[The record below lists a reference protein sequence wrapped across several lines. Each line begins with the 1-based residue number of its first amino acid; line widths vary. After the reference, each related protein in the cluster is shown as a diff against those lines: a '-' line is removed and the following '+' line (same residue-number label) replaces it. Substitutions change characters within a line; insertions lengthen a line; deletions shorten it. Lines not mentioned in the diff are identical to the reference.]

1 MYVYSICTLLNESKC
16 NLCNL
21 FKVNSEPLRT
31 CLEGD
36 NDIANAPRPT
46 ARCAKRLSCE
56 TSSILCFGNEMAC
69 REGIPDPK
77 KHSWSD
83 ALSYSKCMSP
93 RNVYI
98 KGKKLFVK

>member
-36 NDIANAPRPT
+36 NDIAISQM
-46 ARCAKRLSCE
+46 L
-56 TSSILCFGNEMAC
+56 
-69 REGIPDPK
+69 PDQQP
-77 KHSWSD
+77 D
-83 ALSYSKCMSP
+83 ALSVSAARQVASCALGMRWLVARVSRILKNTHGVMHFHIQSACHPGMCT
-93 RNVYI
+93 
-98 KGKKLFVK
+98 